1 MNDYKFI
8 NREISW
14 LQFNERV
21 LREAEDDSVPLL
33 EKLKFLAIF
42 SSNLDEFFMIRV
54 AGLYDQ
60 VEAKYNTRDAS
71 GHTPKELLAKLS
83 DTAHKLVKEQ
93 QKIFRRLIKECAKHH
108 IVIQPEIDGE
118 LSDVVD
124 SIFNDEILP
133 IISPVTLSPA
143 NPFPFI
149 YNLRQCIFVKLEKDG
164 QTHYSIIIIPENLR
178 RMFKVR
184 LHRTYCI
191 TSEEIIAHHLPQ
203 IYPGY
208 KVTESYM
215 LRLTRNADLTV
226 DEDDADDL
234 LKTIEKKLPSR
245 KKGNVVRVELDKTA
259 PDEVLKFL
267 QEQIHFDD
275 DDVYIVDKPLDLTFL
290 FSVAELNPELM
301 YPEHKPFIPYGLEC
315 DENIFDRLKERDFI
329 FYRPYHD
336 FKFTSSLIRRAAIDE
351 NVLAIKMTLYRSNKG
366 SSIMESLAE
375 AARRGKQVC
384 VVIELKAR
392 FDEERNVGWAKK
404 LEEAGCIVTYG
415 IAGLKIHSKNLLIVR
430 KEPQG
435 IVRYSYLS
443 TGNFN
448 EATAK
453 LYTDIDYITADE
465 GVGHECS
472 NLFNMVT
479 GYTEYADWNRLR
491 LAPNSLKKKILSL
504 IDYEIEEAKA
514 GKKAEMIIKVNSLID
529 RELITKLHDASRAGV
544 KIDMIIRGIC
554 GMTAGVKG
562 LTENIRI
569 RSIIG
574 RFLEHPRILFFHHG
588 GQKRLFISTADW
600 MERNMHNRV
609 EQLFEITD
617 KNSKDFLMTILNSNL
632 EDNVKAWALEG
643 ETYRKLKPAAGEEPH
658 NTQEFFIGRQIG
670 I

>member
-1 MNDYKFI
+1 MSDYKFI

-33 EKLKFLAIF
+33 EKLKYLAIF

-54 AGLYDQ
+54 AGLYNQ
-60 VEAKYNTRDAS
+60 IEANYATKDAS
-71 GHTPKELLAKLS
+71 GHTPRELVTKLS
-83 DTAHKLVKEQ
+83 EVAHKLVKEQ
-93 QKIFRRLIKECAKHH
+93 QKIFRKLIKECAKHH
-108 IVIQPEIDGE
+108 IVIDPEIDGE

-133 IISPVTLSPA
+133 IISPVTLSHA

-149 YNLRQCIFVKLEKDG
+149 YNLRQSIFVKLEKDG

-178 RMFKVR
+178 RVFKVR
-184 LHRTYCI
+184 LHRTYCL
-191 TSEEIIAHHLPQ
+191 TSEAIITNHLAR

-208 KVTESYM
+208 KVVDSYM
-215 LRLTRNADLTV
+215 LRLTRNGDLTV
-226 DEDDADDL
+226 DQDDAGDL

-245 KKGNVVRVELDKTA
+245 KKGSVVRVELDKTA

-267 QEQIHFDD
+267 QEQINFDD
-275 DDVYIVDKPLDLTFL
+275 EDVYIVNRPLDLTFL
-290 FSVAELNPELM
+290 FSIIDLNDELV
-301 YPEHKPFIPYGLEC
+301 YPEHKPFVPYGLKA
-315 DENIFDRLKERDFI
+315 DEHIFDKLKERDYM

-336 FKFTSSLIRRAAIDE
+336 FSFNAALIRRAAIDE
-351 NVLAIKMTLYRSNKG
+351 QVLAIKMTLYRANKG
-366 SSIMESLAE
+366 SSIVESLAE

-415 IAGLKIHSKNLLIVR
+415 IAGLKIHAKNLLIVR

-448 EATAK
+448 EATAQI
-453 LYTDIDYITADE
+453 YTDIDYITADE
-465 GVGHECS
+465 EVGRECA
-472 NLFNMVT
+472 NLFNTIM
-479 GYTEYADWNRLR
+479 GYTEYADWNRLS
-491 LAPNSLKKKILSL
+491 LAPNHLKRKILSL
-504 IDYEIEEAKA
+504 IDFEIEQAQA

-529 RELITKLHDASRAGV
+529 NELIMKLHDASRAGV
-544 KIDMIIRGIC
+544 KIDMIIRGVC

-562 LTENIRI
+562 LTENISI
-569 RSIIG
+569 RSIVG
-574 RFLEHPRILFFHHG
+574 RFLEHPRILCFHNAG
-588 GQKRLFISTADW
+588 KKRLFISTADW

-609 EQLFEITD
+609 EHLFEITD
-617 KNSKDFLMTILNSNL
+617 KNGKDFLMTILNSNL
-632 EDNVKAWALEG
+632 KDNVKAWVLEG
-643 ETYRKLKPAAGEEPH
+643 ETYRKLKPAEGEAPH
-658 NTQEFFIGRQIG
+658 NTQEFFIGKQIG
-670 I
+670 L